1 LTTLATVDN
10 ASLALGGKTLFDG
23 LSLQVH
29 EGDHIGLVGPNGSG
43 KSSLLR
49 ILAGSVEPDGGKVRL
64 VPRVRVGFLPQEIES
79 FPDQPVFDFVY
90 DSAPER
96 PKLRAA
102 LARSEAKLAELQE
115 LDAPSEEEMV
125 SAATEAAELHEKVA
139 ALDARFS
146 AHEAS
151 RILHGLGFSQE
162 DRARPLSELSGGWK
176 MRAVLA
182 SLLFQKP
189 GILLLDEPTNHLD
202 MPSVAW
208 FSKFLR
214 SYDQALFLVS
224 HDREFLNEQINRV
237 VSFEPEGVRTFR
249 GNYERYLRQR
259 DEERQVLENRARNL
273 EREKAHLEDFV
284 RRFRA
289 KARRASQA
297 QSRVKKLEKMETI
310 ELHSMSR
317 RAHFS
322 FPQTERGARTP
333 LRVDDL
339 SKSYGDKPVL
349 DRVSLAV
356 ERGDRIA
363 IVGPN
368 GAGKTTLLKLVA
380 QEITPTEGKI
390 HLPGQSDVRYFAQH
404 HAEALN
410 LERTVLEEVTGASQG
425 AAAQVIRGV
434 LGALLF
440 DELGV
445 EKRVSVLSGG
455 ERARVAL
462 AKILI
467 RPGNLLLM
475 DEPTNH
481 LDLETTEA
489 LTDALAT
496 FDGTLLFV
504 SHNRAF
510 IRRLATKLWV
520 VHGGGVESYAGTLDD
535 YLWSCQDRDIAP
547 ATETA
552 IKPVAQKKSRQA
564 RKEERRQAAA
574 LRAERNKA
582 RKPLE
587 KRIAELEEKIAA
599 RELTIKNHNEEL
611 SRPDVYTDPNR
622 RDTLLREVAEAQVD
636 LDMALEAWTEA
647 QQKLEE
653 LGDLGGPESLGAGR
667 ARSASRA
674 EGEMQLSGRRRRQL

>member
-1 LTTLATVDN
+1 MTTLATVDN
-10 ASLALGGKTLFDG
+10 TSLSLGGNALFEG

-29 EGDHIGLVGPNGSG
+29 QGDHIGLVGPNGSG

-49 ILAGSVEPDGGKVRL
+49 MLAGRIEPDGGHVHL
-64 VPRVRVGFLPQEIES
+64 APRVRVGFLPQEIES

-90 DSAPER
+90 ESVPER
-96 PKLRAA
+96 PELRAA
-102 LARSEAKLAELQE
+102 LERGEATLARLQRTGGAEE
-115 LDAPSEEEMV
+115 DIV
-125 SAATEAAELHEKVA
+125 SAAAEVAELHERIA

-146 AHEAS
+146 AHDAG

-162 DRARPLSELSGGWK
+162 DHPRPLSELSGGWK

-214 SYDQALFLVS
+214 EYDQALFLVS
-224 HDREFLNEQINRV
+224 HDREFLNEQVNRV

-249 GNYERYLRQR
+249 GNYEHYLRQR
-259 DEERQVLENRARNL
+259 EEERQVLENRARNL

-297 QSRVKKLEKMETI
+297 QSRVKKLEKMESV
-310 ELHSMSR
+310 ELHRSTR
-317 RAHFS
+317 RASFS
-322 FPQTERGARTP
+322 FPPTERGARMP

-339 SKSYGDKPVL
+339 SKSYGKTRVL
-349 DRVSLAV
+349 ERVSLSV
-356 ERGDRIA
+356 ERGDRVA

-368 GAGKTTLLKLVA
+368 GAGKTTLLKIVA
-380 QEITPTEGKI
+380 GEIEPSEGRV
-390 HLPGQSDVRYFAQH
+390 HLPGQSDLRYFAQH

-410 LERTVLEEVTGASQG
+410 LERTVLEEVTSSSSGAG
-425 AAAQVIRGV
+425 AQVIRGV

-445 EKRVSVLSGG
+445 DKRVGVLSGG

-496 FDGTLLFV
+496 YDGTVLFV

-520 VHGGGVESYAGTLDD
+520 VHDGGVESYAGTLDD

-547 ATETA
+547 ATEIA
-552 IKPVAQKKSRQA
+552 IKPVAQKKGRNA
-564 RKEERRQAAA
+564 RKEERRKEAK
-574 LRAERNKA
+574 LRAERN
-582 RKPLE
+582 RTIKPLE
-587 KRIAELEEKIAA
+587 KRVAELEATIASL
-599 RELTIKNHNEEL
+599 EQTIAEHNEEL
-611 SRPDVYTDPNR
+611 SNPEVYEDAGR
-622 RDTLLREVAEAQVD
+622 RDELVKGVAEAHATLNKTMDEWTQAQSELED
-636 LDMALEAWTEA
+636 LL
-647 QQKLEE
+647 Q
-653 LGDLGGPESLGAGR
+653 R
-667 ARSASRA
+667 
-674 EGEMQLSGRRRRQL
+674 